1 MSQYRVQLTED
12 ELDGGWVAECLDLPG
27 AMGQGGT
34 EAEALES
41 VREAI
46 GWARLTQRVAA
57 LNG

>member
-1 MSQYRVQLTED
+1 MSQYRVRLFED

-27 AMGQGGT
+27 AMGQGDT
-34 EAEALES
+34 EETAMEN

-46 GWARLTQRVAA
+46 GWVLLTRRVAA